1 MPPKYRPTTKSVAA
15 AAAAAVAGDNTAH
28 VLVITRATAI
38 PPFDSMLQFFA
49 CTIQLTDTK

>member
-1 MPPKYRPTTKSVAA
+1 MPPKYRSTTKSVAA